1 MPFVSEAIYQ
11 ALPHE
16 YDSINLEKWPTII
29 EGITEV
35 VEVESLIEIIEQV
48 RKTRVDFNLK
58 PSLDL
63 KGLLRDTT
71 GTALELEAGLSTML
85 YKLGKLE
92 LVSSIEEETILLP
105 LSFGTIELIKADLI
119 DIEAEKEKLENQK
132 LHFEKEIER
141 AQKMLANPN
150 FVKRAPVEK
159 VEEERKKLENYEH
172 QYQVVVKQLKKIV

>member
-1 MPFVSEAIYQ
+1 
-11 ALPHE
+11 
-16 YDSINLEKWPTII
+16 
-29 EGITEV
+29 
-35 VEVESLIEIIEQV
+35 
-48 RKTRVDFNLK
+48 
-58 PSLDL
+58 
-63 KGLLRDTT
+63 
-71 GTALELEAGLSTML
+71 ML